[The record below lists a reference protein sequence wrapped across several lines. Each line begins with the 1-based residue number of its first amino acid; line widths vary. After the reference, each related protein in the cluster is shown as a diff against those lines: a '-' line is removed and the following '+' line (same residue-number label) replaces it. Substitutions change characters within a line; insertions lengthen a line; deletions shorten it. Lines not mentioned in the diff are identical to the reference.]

1 MFKELIDK
9 LKLKKKQLQIYKTN
23 IDNVETKSQKEKDN
37 NIIVSKQGNIFKI
50 IISDY
55 LSIEEFFAQKNSRD
69 DFSILDLL
77 CNCVLWNSTKQ
88 KINKGI
94 YYVINIE
101 NCLYNIS
108 FNDEK
113 IEINEQIRKDN
124 KIQERSITFYIN
136 KNEYSYYSAKHDQNG
151 NTFYT
156 KYYNKNKLYNLG
168 ALDLTEEETYNEIN
182 SIICNLENI
191 NGIDKIF
198 DIELLKE
205 HVLKDLSSNIKLK

>member
-182 SIICNLENI
+182 SIICNL
-191 NGIDKIF
+191 
-198 DIELLKE
+198 
-205 HVLKDLSSNIKLK
+205 